1 MGGHMQPQ
9 GHVQVVMSTV
19 DDGLDPQ
26 AALDAPRWYWHAGR
40 SLHVEPTMDAAL
52 VGSLQSRGHEVT
64 VEDIHYGYGQAIWRL
79 PDGAGYVAGS
89 EPRADGCASGY

>member
-1 MGGHMQPQ
+1 MQPQ

-40 SLHVEPTMDAAL
+40 AVE
-52 VGSLQSRGHEVT
+52 
-64 VEDIHYGYGQAIWRL
+64 VESAFD
-79 PDGAGYVAGS
+79 P
-89 EPRADGCASGY
+89 ADGRRV

>member
-26 AALDAPRWYWHAGR
+26 AALDAPRWHWPAGR
-40 SLHVEPTMDAAL
+40 DVLVEPE
-52 VGSLQSRGHEVT
+52 VGAEAVADLRRRGHHAV
-64 VEDIHYGYGQAIWRL
+64 VDDSDVYGFGQAIWRL
-79 PDGAGYVAGS
+79 PDGGYVAGS
-89 EPRADGCASGY
+89 EARADGCAVGY